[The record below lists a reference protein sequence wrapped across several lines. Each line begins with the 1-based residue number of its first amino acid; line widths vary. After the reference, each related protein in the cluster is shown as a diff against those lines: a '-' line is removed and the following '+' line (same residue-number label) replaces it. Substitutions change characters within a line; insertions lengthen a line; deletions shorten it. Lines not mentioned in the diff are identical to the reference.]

1 MRRVYV
7 KVVVQIDESGGVR
20 PLSVTWEDGRTFEVD
35 RLLDVRRAASTKVGG
50 QGIRY
55 TCQVGERIVMLFYDA
70 PYWFIEREE
79 TEKSPIDNF
88 C

>member
-7 KVVVQIDESGGVR
+7 KVVVQIDEAGGVR
-20 PLSVTWEDGRTFEVD
+20 PLSVAWEDGLTFEVD

-55 TCQVGERIVMLFYDA
+55 TCRIRGHETYLFEDNGR
-70 PYWFIEREE
+70 WFVEARR
-79 TEKSPIDNF
+79 
-88 C
+88 